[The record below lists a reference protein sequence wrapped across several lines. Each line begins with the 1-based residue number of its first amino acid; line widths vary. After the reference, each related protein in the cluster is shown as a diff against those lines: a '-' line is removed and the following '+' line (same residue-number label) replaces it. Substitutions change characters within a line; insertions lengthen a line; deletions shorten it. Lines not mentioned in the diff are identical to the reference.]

1 MWVGGRVGGWG
12 GWWRVPPVL
21 IRNPM
26 YPDVVSLVDFEIWVW
41 WWLALHEW
49 MDCVHATHVY
59 SVCVYVCVGAHA
71 SAGLTACFDGPCALW
86 CVLVVAPWCC
96 GCLLT
101 AP

>member
-41 WWLALHEW
+41 WWLALNEW

-59 SVCVYVCVGAHA
+59 SVCVVM
-71 SAGLTACFDGPCALW
+71 F
-86 CVLVVAPWCC
+86 VLVPTPRR
-96 GCLLT
+96 G
-101 AP
+101 